1 VPIHLRGAVAFP
13 SQPAGTGTIAL
24 LLVLALAVSS
34 GFALALD
41 VPPLTG
47 RIVDTAHLLP
57 PDLAASLSQEL
68 AAHEQRTGNQVV
80 ILTVPTLQGE
90 PLEEF
95 SHRVATTWK
104 LGQKGTDNGVLLLVA
119 PQDRRLRIE
128 VGYGL
133 EGVLTDA
140 VTSRIIRNEMV
151 PHFRAGNYAAG
162 IAAGARAIIG
172 TIEGTYAV
180 PKDQPPGPSTIS
192 HQWSGIL
199 PAILV
204 GAFVGAIFFGLKR
217 ALGLFAGGI
226 LAFLLALSSGILI
239 AVIAAAVALVLALV
253 LSVLF
258 RGGGGIPGGGYSS
271 SGWSGGGM
279 GDFSGGGS
287 FTGGGGDFGG
297 GGASGRW

>member
-1 VPIHLRGAVAFP
+1 
-13 SQPAGTGTIAL
+13 
-24 LLVLALAVSS
+24 VSS
-34 GFALALD
+34 CFALALD

-57 PDLAASLSQEL
+57 PELAASLSQEL
-68 AAHEQRTGNQVV
+68 AAHEQRTGNQVA
-80 ILTVPTLQGE
+80 ILTLPTLQGE
-90 PLEEF
+90 PVEDF

-119 PQDRRLRIE
+119 PQDRRIRIE

-151 PHFRAGNYAAG
+151 PHFRAGNYAEG
-162 IAAGARAIIG
+162 IATGARAIIG
-172 TIEGTYAV
+172 TIEGTYTA
-180 PKDQPPGPSTIS
+180 PKDQPPAPRALTQ
-192 HQWSGIL
+192 QWSGFL
-199 PAILV
+199 PAVVV
-204 GAFVGAIFFGLKR
+204 GAFVGAIFLALKKGF
-217 ALGLFAGGI
+217 GLFAGGI
-226 LAFLLALSSGILI
+226 LAFLLALSSGIVI
-239 AVIAAAVALVLALV
+239 AVIAAVVSLVLALV

-258 RGGGGIPGGGYSS
+258 RGGGGLPGGGYVGR
-271 SGWSGGGM
+271 GWSGGGM

>member
-1 VPIHLRGAVAFP
+1 MRIPERGANALL
-13 SQPAGTGTIAL
+13 SRRAGSGKIAL
-24 LLVLALAVSS
+24 LVVLALAVSS

-57 PDLAASLSQEL
+57 PNVAASLSQEL
-68 AAHEQRTGNQVV
+68 AAHEQRTGNQVA
-80 ILTVPTLQGE
+80 ILTLPSLQGE

-119 PQDRRLRIE
+119 SQDRRVRIE

-151 PHFRAGNYAAG
+151 PHFRAGNYADG

-172 TIEGTYAV
+172 TIEGTYAA
-180 PKDQPPGPSTIS
+180 PKDQPSGPATIS
-192 HQWSGIL
+192 HQWSGFL

-204 GAFVGAIFFGLKR
+204 GAFVGAIFLGLKK
-217 ALGLFAGGI
+217 ALGLIAGGI

-239 AVIAAAVALVLALV
+239 AVIAAVISLVLAPV

-258 RGGGGIPGGGYSS
+258 RGGGIGPGGYSS

>member
-1 VPIHLRGAVAFP
+1 VRIHERGANP
-13 SQPAGTGTIAL
+13 LLSRRAGSGKIGL
-24 LLVLALAVSS
+24 LVVLALAVLS

-47 RIVDTAHLLP
+47 RIVDTARLLP

-80 ILTVPTLQGE
+80 ILTIPSLQGE

-140 VTSRIIRNEMV
+140 VTSRIIRHEMV

-172 TIEGTYAV
+172 TIEGTYAA
-180 PKDQPPGPSTIS
+180 PKDQPPGPPPVS

-204 GAFVGAIFFGLKR
+204 GAFVGAIFLGLKR

-258 RGGGGIPGGGYSS
+258 RGGGGIPGGG
-271 SGWSGGGM
+271 
-279 GDFSGGGS
+279 
-287 FTGGGGDFGG
+287 
-297 GGASGRW
+297 